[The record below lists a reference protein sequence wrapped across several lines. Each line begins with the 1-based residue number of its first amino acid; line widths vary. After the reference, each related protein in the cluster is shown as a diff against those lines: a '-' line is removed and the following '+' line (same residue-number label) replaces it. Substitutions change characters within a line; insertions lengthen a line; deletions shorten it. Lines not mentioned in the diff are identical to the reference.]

1 MLSKYK
7 KYLILLFII
16 VILLPIGID
25 KLIIGNNFY
34 SNVSNESW
42 VSFLGSYCG
51 AIVSSIAA
59 ILGIGM
65 TIQYSN
71 EQAKK
76 DREFSLK
83 QESENRRLQ
92 IAPYLK
98 YEQKNTLQKK
108 HDGDILFF
116 EEEYN
121 TYVNTSIIIKNVGL
135 GNLVN
140 FNITSLKFNGEDLGY
155 TMSSNSVMEKNE
167 EMSILIDFRLKL
179 DKIKKEDLIVNPE
192 GDISKYSVP
201 RKYNKGGNLD
211 LLIEYSDLLENKYQQ
226 KVTIRLVIGFEADKD
241 ELEWKYSKPFLH
253 LSKIEKPLV
262 VEKSLYKDM

>member
-1 MLSKYK
+1 MLGKYK

-16 VILLPIGID
+16 VLLLPIVID

-59 ILGIGM
+59 ILGIAM

-76 DREFSLK
+76 EREFSLK
-83 QESENRRLQ
+83 QEYENRRLQ

-98 YEQKNTLQKK
+98 YEQKDTLQKT
-108 HDGDILFF
+108 HDGNILFV

-121 TYVNTSIIIKNVGL
+121 TYVNKSIIIKNVGL

-140 FNITSLKFNGEDLGY
+140 FNIISLKFNGKELGY
-155 TMSSNSVMEKNE
+155 TMSSNSIMEKNE
-167 EMSILIDFRLKL
+167 EMKILIDFRLKL
-179 DKIKKEDLIVNPE
+179 DKINPEDLIVNPE
-192 GDISKYSVP
+192 GFLSKYSVP
-201 RKYNKGGNLD
+201 QKYNKGGNLD

-226 KVTIRLVIGFEADKD
+226 KITINLSVGFEADED
-241 ELEWKYSKPFLH
+241 ELDWKYSKPFLR
-253 LSKIEKPLV
+253 LSKIEKPLLV
-262 VEKSLYKDM
+262 TNDYKSM